1 MASWKRIPPGAAQFR
16 DALEQLVEAGEV
28 CGRRFIGGE
37 EPLLWTRGEDLDEDN
52 PPRAHRASLGRP
64 PSACRRAP
72 SRGIST
78 AFSLSSS
85 WITLNPSATAGLTS
99 CSSARLTYSPP
110 RGGSAAGAQP

>member
-1 MASWKRIPPGAAQFR
+1 MASWKRIPPVAAQFR

-37 EPLLWTRGEDLDEDN
+37 EPLLWTRGEDLDENN
-52 PPRAHRASLGRP
+52 PTRAHRASLGRP

-72 SRGIST
+72 SRGIPT

-85 WITLNPSATAGLTS
+85 WITLTPSATAGFVS
-99 CSSARLTYSPP
+99 GCVRPAQRLP
-110 RGGSAAGAQP
+110 RRGRERR